1 MFKKIRFKMHNL
13 VSNLKKK
20 SNDNKSGILALSANS
35 KLFDTDS
42 SSDLKEYKSF
52 LDSAFANPSVRNIAI
67 TGNLGVGKSS
77 IVRSFESTDKKRGS
91 GYLYISL
98 MDFTKEIST
107 QQSYKESDNS
117 TDSDSL
123 KSLQQNFERY
133 LLCQILSRLD
143 AQTLPHS
150 IFKLIPSKK
159 KTT

>member
-1 MFKKIRFKMHNL
+1 MFKKIRLKMHNL

-107 QQSYKESDNS
+107 QQSYK
-117 TDSDSL
+117 
-123 KSLQQNFERY
+123 K
-133 LLCQILSRLD
+133 
-143 AQTLPHS
+143 
-150 IFKLIPSKK
+150 
-159 KTT
+159 